1 MQGTADYEESK
12 GKCGYQHPWGQDEV
26 ADTAHEDLYKLL
38 SGVKDPEDEPSK
50 AFDDLKKHL
59 MKAIAP
65 YDLDKV
71 APVDKARA
79 RLYNDIHERF
89 VEQNYSYCL
98 DFCDHPKNKRQD
110 KLSFWREV
118 RAWKV
123 AMMRAMILPFEDAEL
138 NILKACDFDGDTSM
152 FEGILKAV
160 YGGNVPDVFGK
171 TNIRDDIIRA
181 EHVRIIRRFRQR
193 NYGKAEEKEDRMR
206 TKTNLGIGYQIGRA
220 LVLMKEYVVRVT
232 A

>member
-79 RLYNDIHERF
+79 RLYND
-89 VEQNYSYCL
+89 VSLSYLIC
-98 DFCDHPKNKRQD
+98 H
-110 KLSFWREV
+110 
-118 RAWKV
+118 
-123 AMMRAMILPFEDAEL
+123 
-138 NILKACDFDGDTSM
+138 TSTV
-152 FEGILKAV
+152 LYVSCSHA
-160 YGGNVPDVFGK
+160 NS
-171 TNIRDDIIRA
+171 II
-181 EHVRIIRRFRQR
+181 
-193 NYGKAEEKEDRMR
+193 
-206 TKTNLGIGYQIGRA
+206 
-220 LVLMKEYVVRVT
+220 
-232 A
+232 